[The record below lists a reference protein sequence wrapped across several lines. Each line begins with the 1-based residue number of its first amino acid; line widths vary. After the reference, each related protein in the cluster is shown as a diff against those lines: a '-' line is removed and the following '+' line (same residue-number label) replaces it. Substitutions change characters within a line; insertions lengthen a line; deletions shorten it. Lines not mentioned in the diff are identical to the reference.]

1 MLVQC
6 CTEYFERVGGGAE
19 RIYILQQFVT
29 SLIHNI
35 LKLIVDTLLNLCRI
49 QSLTTGD
56 KTMNNRYKELGT
68 LKKILINSLINTTAS
83 ETIDELVLHRIIR
96 EAQTKIREG

>member
-1 MLVQC
+1 
-6 CTEYFERVGGGAE
+6 
-19 RIYILQQFVT
+19 
-29 SLIHNI
+29 
-35 LKLIVDTLLNLCRI
+35 
-49 QSLTTGD
+49 
-56 KTMNNRYKELGT
+56 MNNRYKELGT